1 LNIQNLHYM
10 IAGCL
15 LAVSSLPAFAA
26 SNTIE
31 YLALGDSVAFGY
43 KPPPPGQIPFQ
54 PLPGVYM
61 GYPEFVAQQVPA
73 LDSLAS
79 LACPG
84 ETSASYLVSPAVSL
98 VPDAG
103 CLAFKTFPLLGLKT
117 GYLGTQDAET
127 VATLVNGPN
136 IKLVTLN
143 IGGND
148 LVLIQQ
154 ACLPPGPNFAACIL
168 GKLPAA
174 LTAYGKNLTRILTR
188 IRVDG
193 GYRGKLVLMTQFS
206 PDYRDPIQ
214 TGGIAALNIVM
225 RSVAAAFNA
234 EVAEGF
240 AAFALA
246 SASKGGNVCAAGLL
260 VPYPPG
266 STTTCDVHPTEKGQ
280 KILADMVLRELQ

>member
-1 LNIQNLHYM
+1 M
-10 IAGCL
+10 
-15 LAVSSLPAFAA
+15 
-26 SNTIE
+26 
-31 YLALGDSVAFGY
+31 
-43 KPPPPGQIPFQ
+43 
-54 PLPGVYM
+54 
-61 GYPEFVAQQVPA
+61 
-73 LDSLAS
+73 
-79 LACPG
+79 
-84 ETSASYLVSPAVSL
+84 
-98 VPDAG
+98 
-103 CLAFKTFPLLGLKT
+103 LGLKT

-154 ACLPPGPNFAACIL
+154 ACLPPVPNFAACIL

-234 EVAEGF
+234 EAAEGF

-246 SASKGGNVCAAGLL
+246 SASRGAMFVRRGCWSPTRRARLPPATSIPQRKARRSWRTWFCGSSNSPAVVIVRVVCATSFFLL
-260 VPYPPG
+260 W
-266 STTTCDVHPTEKGQ
+266 
-280 KILADMVLRELQ
+280 LRY